1 MGHGLFC
8 REDGLHA
15 MQLATVIAIDK
26 PLPCRRGNSQKQTY
40 DGTMTPA
47 IHPAAHP
54 TRRTVNFR
62 LLAFFSALGLSADAL
77 TKTSPEVLLAHD
89 APAGLDPAGY
99 WVSEKYD
106 GVRALWDGKTLRF
119 RSGRTVS
126 APPWFI
132 AKLPATPL
140 DGELWMGRGTFDV
153 LSGAVRRTQP
163 LDAEWQKLK
172 YMVFEL
178 PKAEGTSTT
187 FTQRIWQ
194 MQAIVKT
201 AGWAQL
207 QAVEQTE
214 VANHAALQARLKAV
228 IAAGGEG
235 LVLHRASAPV
245 TSGRSDVLLKLK
257 AVQDAEA
264 EVVGHVPGKGKFEGM
279 LGALEVLTT
288 SGQRFK
294 LGTGL
299 SDAQR
304 HNPPAIGSTVTY
316 TYRDVTPS
324 GKPRFASF
332 LRVHEEG

>member
-1 MGHGLFC
+1 MN
-8 REDGLHA
+8 
-15 MQLATVIAIDK
+15 
-26 PLPCRRGNSQKQTY
+26 PSNYP
-40 DGTMTPA
+40 PA
-47 IHPAAHP
+47 YP
-54 TRRTVNFR
+54 TRRTANVR
-62 LLAFFSALGLSADAL
+62 ILAFFSTLGLSAEVL
-77 TKTSPEVLLAHD
+77 TKTTPNVLLAHN
-89 APAGLDPAGY
+89 APPGLDPAGY

-106 GVRALWDGKTLRF
+106 GVRALWDGKMLRF
-119 RSGRTVS
+119 RSGRTVA

-140 DGELWMGRGTFDV
+140 DGELWMGHGTFDA

-163 LDAEWQKLK
+163 LDAEWQKVK

-178 PKAEGTSTT
+178 PNAEGTSTT

-201 AGWAQL
+201 AGWPQL

-214 VANHAALQARLKAV
+214 IASHVALQARLKAV
-228 IAAGGEG
+228 VAAGGEG

-257 AVQDAEA
+257 AALDAEA

-279 LGALEVLTT
+279 LGALEVKTT
-288 SGQRFK
+288 GGQTFK

-304 HNPPAIGSTVTY
+304 QNPPAIGSTVTY

>member
-1 MGHGLFC
+1 MTFSAH
-8 REDGLHA
+8 
-15 MQLATVIAIDK
+15 
-26 PLPCRRGNSQKQTY
+26 LP
-40 DGTMTPA
+40 
-47 IHPAAHP
+47 AHL
-54 TRRTVNFR
+54 TRRVVTTR
-62 LLAFFSALGLSADAL
+62 LLALFSASCLSADVLA
-77 TKTSPEVLLAHD
+77 KPDPAVLLAQN
-89 APAGLDPAGY
+89 APPGLDPAGY

-119 RSGRTVS
+119 RSGRTVA

-132 AKLPATPL
+132 AKLPATAL
-140 DGELWMGRGTFDV
+140 DGELWMGRGTFDA

-163 LDAEWQKLK
+163 LDAEWQQLK

-178 PKAEGTSTT
+178 PKAEGT

-194 MQAIVKT
+194 LQGIVKA

-207 QAVEQTE
+207 EAVEQTRI
-214 VANHAALQARLKAV
+214 ANHAALQARLKAV
-228 IAAGGEG
+228 TAAGGEG
-235 LVLHRASAPV
+235 LVLHLASAPV

-257 AVQDAEA
+257 VVQDAEGV
-264 EVVGHVPGKGKFEGM
+264 VVGHVPGKGKFEGM
-279 LGALEVLTT
+279 LGALEVQAA

-304 HNPPAIGSTVTY
+304 QNPPAIGTTVTY
-316 TYRDVTPS
+316 TYRDVTPV

-332 LRVHEEG
+332 LRVHEEV

>member
-1 MGHGLFC
+1 MDAPRVAIH
-8 REDGLHA
+8 H
-15 MQLATVIAIDK
+15 AIDK
-26 PLPCRRGNSQKQTY
+26 PLLCETGNLQKGQY
-40 DGTMTPA
+40 DARMNLPT
-47 IHPAAHP
+47 HL
-54 TRRTVNFR
+54 TRRTVNTG
-62 LLAFFSALGLSADAL
+62 LLAFFSAACLSADVLA
-77 TKTSPEVLLAHD
+77 KTSPDVMLAQN
-89 APAGLDPAGY
+89 APPGLDPAGY
-99 WVSEKYD
+99 WVSEKLD
-106 GVRALWDGKTLRF
+106 GVRALWDGRTLRF
-119 RSGRTVS
+119 RSGRTVA

-140 DGELWMGRGTFDV
+140 DGELWMGRGTFDA

-178 PKAEGTSTT
+178 PKAEGT

-194 MQAIVKT
+194 MQALVKT
-201 AGWAQL
+201 AAWAQL

-214 VANHAALQARLKAV
+214 IAHHAALQAHLKAV

-235 LVLHRASAPV
+235 LVLHRASAPA
-245 TSGRSDVLLKLK
+245 TGGRSDVLLKLK

-279 LGALEVLTT
+279 LGALEVKTA
-288 SGQRFK
+288 SGQTFK

-304 HNPPAIGSTVTY
+304 QNPPAIGSTVTY
-316 TYRDVTPS
+316 TYRDVTPA